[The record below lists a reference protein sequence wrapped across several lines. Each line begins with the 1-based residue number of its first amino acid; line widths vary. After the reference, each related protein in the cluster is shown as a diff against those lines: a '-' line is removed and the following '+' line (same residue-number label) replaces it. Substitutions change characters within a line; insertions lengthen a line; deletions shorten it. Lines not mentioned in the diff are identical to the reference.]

1 MEFGMWGYEELT
13 AKAKLYF
20 DRAANHSEADDEFAL
35 WLLLG
40 LEFLLRAPLAKVHP
54 SLLAAPEGNSLLHA
68 AGILKA
74 DAQPRSVMTK
84 TVVERLK
91 FVIEGFG
98 DDRQRDATFLANLR
112 NQELHS
118 ADAALANVPEDQ
130 WLPRFIAVVKAVTE
144 HLEMPVS
151 EVLDPAIAAH
161 AEKLSIEA
169 DRAVQRTVQG
179 LIQQCK
185 FMYDHLT
192 EAEREARI
200 AAATR
205 TPQGNR
211 VIHINAVPCPA
222 CGNEAPLQLTPGRT
236 TKSKYDEDSGE
247 IAYSV
252 IHLATGLTCK
262 VCGLVLDDTAKVIAA
277 GIPRMRVIEY
287 SEDRYEGWED
297 VVDTTS
303 LQERMAYDWDAYGND

>member
-1 MEFGMWGYEELT
+1 VWGYEELI

-20 DRAANHSEADDEFAL
+20 DRAANHNEADDQFAL

-68 AGILKA
+68 AGIVKA

-98 DDRQRDATFLANLR
+98 EDRQKDATFLSNLR

-118 ADAALANVPEDQ
+118 ADAALANIPEEQ
-130 WLPRFIAVVKAVTE
+130 WLPRFIAVVKAVSE
-144 HLEMPVS
+144 HLNMPVS
-151 EVLDPAIAAH
+151 EVLDSDIADH
-161 AEKLSIEA
+161 AEKMSVEI
-169 DRAVQRTVQG
+169 DRAVQRAVQS

-192 EAEREARI
+192 DAEREARI
-200 AAATR
+200 ASATR
-205 TPQGNR
+205 TPQGHR
-211 VIHINAVPCPA
+211 VIHVNTVPCPA
-222 CGNEAPLQLTPGRT
+222 CGNETPLQLTPGRT

-247 IAYSV
+247 IMHSV
-252 IHLATGLTCK
+252 VHLATGLSCK

-277 GIPRMRVIEY
+277 GIPRLRAIEY

-297 VVDTTS
+297 VVDTS
-303 LQERMAYDWDAYGND
+303 ELRESMQYNGDDYGND